1 MYTCNYKLFKYFKS
15 NLHQNKLVL
24 IIVEKK
30 VICNVHFKSEIKLKI
45 QHKKI
50 NWEKNWDYSKKGVS
64 VHVCGGS
71 EGRIMN
77 DHCAVTRKTK
87 CVHLVMTL

>member
-30 VICNVHFKSEIKLKI
+30 VILCNVHCKSEIKVKI
-45 QHKKI
+45 QHTKKL
-50 NWEKNWDYSKKGVS
+50 NSEK
-64 VHVCGGS
+64 
-71 EGRIMN
+71 IM
-77 DHCAVTRKTK
+77 
-87 CVHLVMTL
+87 